1 MNLIGESFDEFV
13 NKQIDTRQKF
23 LGQSF
28 RNNEN
33 LVWQNSKT
41 AFIRLT
47 SCVNIQPNTN
57 GELPSNL
64 KNYTWLNNPSVQ
76 GDVLAK
82 TFVLNTGVT
91 DINQTPNRIYQ
102 GITRN
107 TSILN
112 NSAYGLGGT
121 EFGINPIPGIQNLLV
136 KHKNDGSLREA
147 QINIKAN
154 NRFQFEILDILFLRL
169 GYSVLVEWGNT
180 LFYDNKENFTQYN
193 ESLQNYIFTP
203 GNNHLDVHKE
213 ILKYREKN
221 SANYDGMIG
230 RVKNFTWTVT
240 KDGVYNVTLNLIS
253 YGDLIDSLRV
263 NNIYGIE
270 SKQNVLD
277 NLTIS
282 DIFTKSKSKH
292 SIGKHFYKIKSA
304 TKSEIQKFGT
314 IYKLT
319 LDQTNNLGLPYTPDP
334 KVLHIAIIKFA
345 GGATDPQYYYR
356 LGSFLEFLQ
365 YNSQIFNNIDGN
377 FKGEGNLAKAPY
389 FDFDYDTA
397 TNFLYQDPFQF
408 SADPRICIMQ
418 KEDQVANGTFLNI
431 FKNLEPSRIP
441 ATSDV
446 PNVVALMNIYMNF
459 EFILNKLEELMD
471 DRGKVNLTDFLK
483 AICSGINESF
493 GYYNQLEPFID
504 TDNNIVR
511 LIEKRTFPGYEKL
524 IANVTQKPIK
534 NTILKIFGVEA
545 DVKGSFVRDFTFQTN
560 LTNEFSSIVAIGAQ
574 AAGGNISEDSTLL
587 SKLNAGLIDRIFPQ
601 KLAGDNL
608 SPSSIEEINERLQRE
623 RSALQA
629 AGFSVADPEA
639 FTYDPQKQ
647 ALKSLNAKYKP
658 YVDDYIKNVT
668 QYYSPKNPSGVMLP
682 PQWQADVFDAQKD
695 LIKNLV
701 QYNNLYYATQKALS
715 SISVGN
721 FALPLNLKLT
731 LDGIAGMKIL
741 QQFQVNTNFLPAGYD
756 DDLLYLLIN
765 ISHRVDNNTWITEL
779 DTIFVPKN
787 PESAPAELQNASD
800 LDNPITQAIIASEFS
815 STNNNRLPI
824 NFRTPSSNAVTL
836 IQQFE
841 GFRTKAYQDS
851 VGIWTIGYGTT
862 FLPNGVVDPRGK
874 TPILPAG
881 GRAVRQGDVIS
892 PEYATALLEDY
903 LIKERNLLN
912 QYLPGLN
919 LTQNEY
925 DAIVAFSYNVYPG
938 KWANPT
944 LNSNTR
950 KQLFRANAGEISYE
964 EASKVFLDWDK
975 ASKPT
980 KKGEKKEFITLP
992 GLTRRRKAE
1001 QFLFNLKANPT

>member
-82 TFVLNTGVT
+82 TFVLDTGVT
-91 DINQTPNRIYQ
+91 NTNQTPNRIYQ

-180 LFYDNKENFTQYN
+180 LFYDNEENFTQYN
-193 ESLQNYIFTP
+193 QSLQNYIFTP

-277 NLTIS
+277 NLNIS

-292 SIGKHFYKIKSA
+292 SIGKHFYQIKST

-345 GGATDPQYYYR
+345 GGAPDPQYYYR

-608 SPSSIEEINERLQRE
+608 SPSSIEEINEGLQRE
-623 RSALQA
+623 RLALIA
-629 AGFSVADPEA
+629 AGFSTAGPEA

-668 QYYSPKNPSGVMLP
+668 QYYSPKNPSGVTLL
-682 PQWQADVFDAQKD
+682 PQWQAEVFDAQKD

-721 FALPLNLKLT
+721 FALPLNLRLT

-787 PESAPAELQNASD
+787 PEGAPAELQAAND
-800 LDNPITQAIIASEFS
+800 INNPITQAIVASEYP
-815 STNNNRLPI
+815 TDNNDRIPFFN
-824 NFRTPSSNAVTL
+824 RTPSDNAYVL

-851 VGIWTIGYGTT
+851 KGIWTIGYGSTT
-862 FLPNGVVDPRGK
+862 IRSVGSVRGTFTAAPR
-874 TPILPAG
+874 P
-881 GRAVRQGDVIS
+881 VRQGDKFSAEFLFELFKLDVQDFARS
-892 PEYATALLEDY
+892 
-903 LIKERNLLN
+903 LN
-912 QYLPGLN
+912 NRLRDLRV
-919 LTQNEY
+919 TQNEY
-925 DAIVAFSYNVYPG
+925 DALVSFSYNVG
-938 KWANPT
+938 TAWSNVDN
-944 LNSNTR
+944 NSILR
-950 KQLFRANAGEISYE
+950 KQLYRANVGEITYG
-964 EASKVFLDWDK
+964 EASETLLLYNKI
-975 ASKPT
+975 
-980 KKGEKKEFITLP
+980 KKKNKNTGTTEVIEVP

-1001 QFLFNLKANPT
+1001 QFLFNSKANPA

>member
-277 NLTIS
+277 NLNIS

-292 SIGKHFYKIKSA
+292 SIGKHFYQIKNT

-334 KVLHIAIIKFA
+334 KVLHIAIIRFA

-682 PQWQADVFDAQKD
+682 PQWQAEVFDAQKD

-721 FALPLNLKLT
+721 FALPLNLRLT

-787 PESAPAELQNASD
+787 PKSAPAELQNASD

-851 VGIWTIGYGTT
+851 VGNWTIGYGTT

-881 GRAVRQGDVIS
+881 GREVRQGDVIS

-975 ASKPT
+975 AGKPT

>member
-82 TFVLNTGVT
+82 TFVLDTGVT
-91 DINQTPNRIYQ
+91 DTNQTPNRIYQ

-180 LFYDNKENFTQYN
+180 LFYDNEENFTQYN
-193 ESLQNYIFTP
+193 QSLQNYIFTP

-277 NLTIS
+277 NLNIS

-292 SIGKHFYKIKSA
+292 SIGKHFYQIKNT

-345 GGATDPQYYYR
+345 GGATDTQYYYR

-608 SPSSIEEINERLQRE
+608 SPSSIEEINEGLQRE
-623 RSALQA
+623 RLALIA
-629 AGFSVADPEA
+629 AGFSTAGPEA

-668 QYYSPKNPSGVMLP
+668 QYYSPKNPSGVTLL
-682 PQWQADVFDAQKD
+682 PQWQAEVFDAQKD

-721 FALPLNLKLT
+721 FALPLNLRLT

-787 PESAPAELQNASD
+787 PENAPAELQAAND
-800 LDNPITQAIIASEFS
+800 INNPITQAIVASEYP
-815 STNNNRLPI
+815 TDNNDRIPFFN
-824 NFRTPSSNAVTL
+824 RTPSDNAYVL

-851 VGIWTIGYGTT
+851 KGIWTIGYGSTT
-862 FLPNGVVDPRGK
+862 IRSVGSVRGTFTAAPR
-874 TPILPAG
+874 P
-881 GRAVRQGDVIS
+881 VRQGDEFSAEFLFELFKLDVQDFARS
-892 PEYATALLEDY
+892 
-903 LIKERNLLN
+903 LN
-912 QYLPGLN
+912 NRLRDLRV
-919 LTQNEY
+919 TQNEY
-925 DAIVAFSYNVYPG
+925 DALVSFSYNVG
-938 KWANPT
+938 TAWSNVDN
-944 LNSNTR
+944 NSILR
-950 KQLFRANAGEISYE
+950 KQLYRANVGEITYG
-964 EASKVFLDWDK
+964 EASETLLLYNKI
-975 ASKPT
+975 
-980 KKGEKKEFITLP
+980 KKKNKNTGTTEVIEVP

-1001 QFLFNLKANPT
+1001 QFLFNSKANPA

>member
-64 KNYTWLNNPSVQ
+64 KNYTWLNDPSVQ

-82 TFVLNTGVT
+82 TFVLDTGVT
-91 DINQTPNRIYQ
+91 NTNQNPNRVYQ
-102 GITRN
+102 GVTRD

-112 NSAYGLGGT
+112 NFAYGLGGT
-121 EFGINPIPGIQNLLV
+121 EFGINPIPGVENLLV

-180 LFYDNKENFTQYN
+180 LFYDNEENFTQYT
-193 ESLQNYIFTP
+193 ESLQKYIFTP

-277 NLTIS
+277 NLGIS

-292 SIGKHFYKIKSA
+292 SIGKHFYQIKNT
-304 TKSEIQKFGT
+304 TKSEIQKVGT
-314 IYKLT
+314 MYKLT

-334 KVLHIAIIKFA
+334 KVLHIVIIDFDK
-345 GGATDPQYYYR
+345 GATDPQYYYR

-377 FKGEGNLAKAPY
+377 FKGEGNLSKAPY

-418 KEDQVANGTFLNI
+418 KEDQVINGTFLNI

-446 PNVVALMNIYMNF
+446 ANVVALMNIYMNF

-483 AICSGINESF
+483 AICGGINESF

-623 RSALQA
+623 RSVLQA

-668 QYYSPKNPSGVMLP
+668 QTYSPKNPSGVMLP
-682 PQWQADVFDAQKD
+682 PQWQAEVFDAQKD

-721 FALPLNLKLT
+721 FALPLNLRLT

-787 PESAPAELQNASD
+787 PKGAPAELQTASD
-800 LDNPITQAIIASEFS
+800 LDNPITQAIVASEFQP
-815 STNNNRLPI
+815 TNNDRRL
-824 NFRTPSSNAVTL
+824 FSLRSPSQNAFDL
-836 IQQFE
+836 IIRFE
-841 GFRTKAYQDS
+841 GWRPKAYKDTK
-851 VGIWTIGYGTT
+851 GNWTIGYGSIR
-862 FLPNGVVDPRGK
+862 FRPDVLDPEGK

-881 GRAVRQGDVIS
+881 GRAVREGDKIS
-892 PEYATALLEDY
+892 QSYAIALMKADV
-903 LIKERNLLN
+903 RTFARTLN
-912 QYLPGLN
+912 QNLGNLN
-919 LTQNEY
+919 VTQNEY
-925 DAIVAFSYNVYPG
+925 DALISLTYNIG
-938 KWANPT
+938 AAWAAPKN
-944 LNSNTR
+944 NSNTR
-950 KQLFRANAGEISYE
+950 KQLFRANVGEISYE

-975 ASKPT
+975 EKIKQKDGTT
-980 KKGEKKEFITLP
+980 KTITRS
-992 GLTRRRKAE
+992 GLTNRRKAE
-1001 QFLFNLKANPT
+1001 QFIFNLKSNP